1 MTYDIGDAVRV
12 ETTVRNPDGALT
24 NATMSIT
31 VTKPDGTAASPSV
44 PSNVST
50 GVYQSTVTVDQAG
63 WWTYVWTAAGAVV
76 GVEPGQFFVQQSARV
91 LAVSLE
97 EMKSH
102 LRITTTVQDG
112 KLRDT
117 LTGVTDIMEPVVGTV
132 TVRTFTEYL
141 EVNGKLVAPRRGP
154 LASVTSLT
162 PDLGSA
168 VDPSRYIVD
177 TDLGVIRL
185 RFWTRGLHTLVYRAG
200 HSPWPVALKEAGKI
214 ISQHEWQVSNGNGG
228 RPSPDADALL
238 PLPGSGY
245 LVPYRAH
252 EYMQPYFLPGIA

>member
-12 ETTVRNPDGALT
+12 ETTVRTPDGALT

-44 PSNVST
+44 PSNIST

-63 WWTYVWTAAGAVV
+63 WWPFKWTAAGAVV
-76 GVEPGQFFVQQSARV
+76 GVEEGQFFVGAASRV

-97 EMKSH
+97 EMKNH
-102 LRITTTVQDG
+102 LRITTTVQDA

-117 LTGVTDIMEPVVGTV
+117 LTGVTDIMEPVVGPV
-132 TVRTFTEYL
+132 TVRTFTEIL
-141 EVNGKLVAPRRGP
+141 PVTGKLVVPRRGP
-154 LASVTSLT
+154 VASVTSLT

-168 VDPSRYIVD
+168 VDSSRYQLD

-185 RFWTRGLHTLVYRAG
+185 RFWTRGLYTLVYRAG
-200 HSPWPVALKEAGKI
+200 HNPWPVALKEAGKI

-228 RPSPDADALL
+228 RPSPDADALI

-245 LVPYRAH
+245 LVPYRAY
-252 EYMQPYFLPGIA
+252 EYMQHYMLPGIA